1 MIYTVTL
8 NPAVDKII
16 FLDEFIRAKTGRI
29 KKTVETLGGKG
40 THVSINLKLLGV
52 ENTALGV
59 TLGENGKKI
68 TKMMEEWGVSV
79 KFLHYDIPGLESRT
93 NYEIIEEL
101 GSHCT
106 MLSERGPMLAGS
118 ITDDLLEQIKQ
129 LLQPEDIL
137 MLTGDASNVQDTA
150 IYTKL
155 TGEAKILGAKV
166 VLDASG
172 PYLVEGL
179 KSKPYLIKPNFEE
192 LCFIAGRELKTERD
206 VVDALESIEGVP
218 VIAMTWSG
226 NGSVVKFEDKI
237 YRVYPVEARA
247 VNEAGC
253 GDAFLSAIIAGLK
266 KGQELEEILKWATSV
281 AGACVESEITTGFDL
296 ARARQLKEQ
305 AKTVRLK

>member
-101 GSHCT
+101 GNHCT

-253 GDAFLSAIIAGLK
+253 GDAFLSAIIAGLE

>member
-101 GSHCT
+101 GGHCT

-253 GDAFLSAIIAGLK
+253 GDAFLSAIIAGLE